1 MSPGRFFFTVALG
14 IVAEVTVLFLDP
26 EARGDPIVDLGAAD
40 PFSVLAASGITVA
53 GAVDS
58 TAITGDLGSFPTAS
72 ITGLGNV
79 VLNGTNQAGDA
90 VTQSAQLALLSAY
103 NVAAGLSATTS
114 FGPITDLGGL
124 TLAPGVYADPSS
136 FGITGTLVLNAAGN
150 PNAIWVF
157 QAGSTLITAGSSNI
171 VLENGAQ
178 ACNIFWVVGSS
189 ATIGPGSDFVGAIL
203 ADASIT
209 ADIGAE
215 INGQLLALNGAVT
228 LDGYDTIT
236 LPAGAGDCVDMS
248 VPDAGGTLGLLGIGL
263 AALLTG
269 RFCLELHWK
278 VRRVAILPEFTPYL
292 G

>member
-1 MSPGRFFFTVALG
+1 
-14 IVAEVTVLFLDP
+14 
-26 EARGDPIVDLGAAD
+26 
-40 PFSVLAASGITVA
+40 
-53 GAVDS
+53 
-58 TAITGDLGSFPTAS
+58 
-72 ITGLGNV
+72 
-79 VLNGTNQAGDA
+79 
-90 VTQSAQLALLSAY
+90 LLSAY